1 MSAPGRPAALP
12 PADYRRASNLDDTGL
27 VVHAVAEDGQ
37 DLGTWDFGAM
47 PGDLGREFAAAFAA
61 CARRSW
67 NSPHSTETYFGEIKR
82 FIQIVGAFDPPVTSV
97 EELTPEAWREWRDH
111 RSASPRDLRQVVR
124 ELPSLRADTRA
135 VLDKRRRVIKPKKS
149 TLKSGFTQREMRAV
163 RTAAARTVREA
174 RLRIA
179 ENTALM
185 ERWRRGEIQVGTL
198 DWRWGELLDQ
208 LSRTGD
214 VLRFPS
220 GPTRR
225 ESRVLTADGG
235 FQAACARLW
244 PYPWEIGAAAVLLIC
259 HEGWNLSVLK
269 KLQLPRQWPNADE
282 NDPDP
287 AIFRLDT
294 DKQRRPRL
302 RFNSNNLIN
311 AGEGTAGAAM
321 KQIID
326 MTAQVRTTMAAMGTP
341 TTALLVTRKLPR
353 GGGYKKG
360 LFRTSEDG
368 QLLASWIADWSQ
380 RTKAEGVDLPH
391 VSARLTRHTAQA
403 LYGRAR
409 NNTDAVN
416 DADYL
421 MRDTTVR
428 EESRTVVEAGLN
440 AAMSHAFDQVAMR
453 MIAGATG
460 DGAHDAELVAKQ
472 TGLPLDTA
480 AGVVAGQLQTPVA
493 SCTDFDHSPLT
504 PAGPCSVSFLLCFAC
519 PNALATGRDL
529 PRIVYL
535 HRALEALRSAVSGS
549 VWQADWAAHH
559 LRVNDFL
566 NTHTSESA
574 RPALLAEVA
583 ERDRQLIDRM
593 LDRRLDS

>member
-1 MSAPGRPAALP
+1 MPARTGTAPTRRRRFDHIGRFL
-12 PADYRRASNLDDTGL
+12 
-27 VVHAVAEDGQ
+27 
-37 DLGTWDFGAM
+37 
-47 PGDLGREFAAAFAA
+47 
-61 CARRSW
+61 
-67 NSPHSTETYFGEIKR
+67 K
-82 FIQIVGAFDPPVTSV
+82 IVGAFDPPVTSV
-97 EELTPEAWREWRDH
+97 EELTPEAWKSWKARR
-111 RSASPRDLRQVVR
+111 AAATRDLRVVVR

-135 VLDKRRRVIKPKKS
+135 VLDQRRRTIKPKTR
-149 TLKSGFTQREMRAV
+149 TLKTGFTQREMHAV
-163 RTAAARTVREA
+163 RTAAARTVRAA

-185 ERWRRGEIQVGTL
+185 ERWRSGQIQAGTM

-214 VLRFPS
+214 VPRFPS
-220 GPTRR
+220 GPTRPA
-225 ESRVLTADGG
+225 SRALTSDGG
-235 FQAACARLW
+235 FMAACARLW

-259 HEGWNLSVLK
+259 HESWNLSVVK
-269 KLQLPRQWPNADE
+269 KLQLPQQWPNADE

-287 AIFRLDT
+287 AIFRMDT
-294 DKQRRPRL
+294 DKKRRPRL
-302 RFNSNNLIN
+302 RFNSNNLVN

-321 KQIID
+321 KQIIE
-326 MTAQVRTTMAAMGTP
+326 MTDQARVTMANMGTP

-360 LFRTSEDG
+360 LFRTCEDG
-368 QLLASWIADWSQ
+368 QLLGSWIADWSQ

-391 VSARLTRHTAQA
+391 VTARLTRHTAQA

-421 MRDTTVR
+421 MKDTTVR
-428 EESRTVVEAGLN
+428 EESRTVVETGLT
-440 AAMSHAFDQVAMR
+440 AAMSHAFDQVKMR
-453 MIAGATG
+453 MVADATG
-460 DGAHDAELVAKQ
+460 TEPHDAELVAKH
-472 TGLPLDTA
+472 TGLPRDTA
-480 AGVVAGQLQTPVA
+480 ADVVAGQLQTPVA
-493 SCTDFDHSPLT
+493 SCTDFDHSPFT
-504 PAGPCSVSFLLCFAC
+504 PAGPCSVSFLLCLAC

-535 HRALEALRSAVSGS
+535 HRALETLRSAVSGS

-559 LRVNDFL
+559 MRVSDFL
-566 NTHTSESA
+566 TTHTSESA
-574 RPALLAEVA
+574 RPELLAQVA
-583 ERDRQLIDRM
+583 ERDRHLIDRM